1 MSSNGGRE
9 GMARETS
16 LGPGA
21 QPRESNPGLQPLRAT
36 VPFQLHRKTRAD
48 LRNVSPAAEKA
59 QVLPQVKIR
68 RALSSDAIV
77 GPYLQGQWPRDGDE
91 SGRSGQKDQF
101 TQGPA
106 QVDLKSAVLL
116 SSLVPELR
124 RGHLTYGQCDWLPA
138 CLRQVSGPGGVGL
151 PQMGVSGDE
160 LLGGRMKLKE
170 GSPGATDAQHHGDML
185 NIYKIERERIAKLKQ
200 QLQQKPKPGVHVG
213 ILEKPHYPLRAC
225 VQSQS
230 VPISPSPLSRL
241 PSVQGHG
248 EEGLDQELERAF
260 IRHSPILH
268 SRLLEVPDGHRAPV
282 PTLSSRGSVQSEAL
296 SFTHPSSSFS
306 PCASPQCLHDLDT
319 DQPGAG
325 ASSCP
330 SPLPSPMASSPRPN
344 KSYCFQREPP
354 EGCERVPVC
363 EENTA
368 LCKDQ
373 AYLTYCPDPNKVN
386 FTPHGGSAFCPV
398 NLLKPLLP
406 SVDFLFR
413 SLSVSPV
420 SCWAGQ
426 AGARQT
432 PPVLEY

>member
-48 LRNVSPAAEKA
+48 LRNVSPAEKA

-101 TQGPA
+101 TQTWWPDEA
-106 QVDLKSAVLL
+106 QRRISWSHRRSA
-116 SSLVPELR
+116 SW
-124 RGHLTYGQCDWLPA
+124 GHAEHLQD
-138 CLRQVSGPGGVGL
+138 
-151 PQMGVSGDE
+151 
-160 LLGGRMKLKE
+160 
-170 GSPGATDAQHHGDML
+170 
-185 NIYKIERERIAKLKQ
+185 IAKLKQ

-230 VPISPSPLSRL
+230 VPMSPSPLSRL

-296 SFTHPSSSFS
+296 SFTHPSSSLS